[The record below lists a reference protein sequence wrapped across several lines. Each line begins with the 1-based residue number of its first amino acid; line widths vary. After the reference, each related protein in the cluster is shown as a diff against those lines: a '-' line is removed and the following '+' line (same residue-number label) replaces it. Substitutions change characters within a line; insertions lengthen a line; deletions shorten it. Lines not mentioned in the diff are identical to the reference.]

1 MYTGWSPEPKY
12 RLSHVIHGAG
22 ALPSCGVLNWMR
34 MLGSISTE
42 EAKMT
47 GMTLAMFTLTGM

>member
-1 MYTGWSPEPKY
+1 MYTGWSPGPKY

-34 MLGSISTE
+34 M
-42 EAKMT
+42 T